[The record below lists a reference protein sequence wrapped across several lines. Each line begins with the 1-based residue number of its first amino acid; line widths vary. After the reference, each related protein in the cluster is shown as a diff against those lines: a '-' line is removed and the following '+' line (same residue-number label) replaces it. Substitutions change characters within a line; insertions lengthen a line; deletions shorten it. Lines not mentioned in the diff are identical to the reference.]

1 MSGKLKTVGIFV
13 IALIVLT
20 IIIWSLPSFLAPRH
34 LDTAD
39 VDTSV
44 FELINDERA
53 SRGLPVLLNDEALA
67 SIALEWSEHL
77 TETGDLTHGDFD
89 ERIASIGYSWYH
101 CGEII
106 AMYNGLT
113 TSLGRQFVD
122 MWLDSPGHYQ
132 IMMTP
137 KSGYMGVGVS
147 KGSQG
152 FFAVVDFRF
161 TEA

>member
-1 MSGKLKTVGIFV
+1 MSGKLKTVGIFA
-13 IALIVLT
+13 IASIVLT

-44 FELINDERA
+44 FELVNEERA
-53 SRGLPVLLNDEALA
+53 RRGLQVLSNDEALV

-77 TETGDLTHGDFD
+77 AGTGDLTHGDFD

-147 KGSQG
+147 KGGQG
-152 FFAVVDFRF
+152 FFAVGDFRF
-161 TEA
+161 TES

>member
-1 MSGKLKTVGIFV
+1 MSGKLKPVGIFV
-13 IALIVLT
+13 IVSIVLT
-20 IIIWSLPSFLAPRH
+20 IIIWSLPSFFAPRVS
-34 LDTAD
+34 DTAD
-39 VDTSV
+39 VETGV
-44 FELINDERA
+44 FELINEERV
-53 SRGLPVLLNDEALA
+53 SRGLPALLNDGPLA
-67 SIALEWSEHL
+67 TIALEWSEHL
-77 TETGDLTHGDFD
+77 AEIGDLTHGDFD
-89 ERIASIGYSWYH
+89 ERIASIGYSQYH

-122 MWLDSPGHYQ
+122 MWLDSPGHYR

-147 KGSQG
+147 KGGQG

>member
-1 MSGKLKTVGIFV
+1 MSAKLKAVGIFV
-13 IALIVLT
+13 IASIVLT
-20 IIIWSLPSFLAPRH
+20 IIIWSLPSFLAPRVS
-34 LDTAD
+34 DTAD

-44 FELINDERA
+44 FELINEERA
-53 SRGLPVLLNDEALA
+53 SRGLPVLSNDEALA
-67 SIALEWSEHL
+67 TIALEWSAHL
-77 TETGDLTHGDFD
+77 AETGDLTHGDFD

>member
-1 MSGKLKTVGIFV
+1 MSGKRKTVGIFV
-13 IALIVLT
+13 VASVVVT
-20 IIIWSLPSFLAPRH
+20 IIIWSLSRFFAPRVS
-34 LDTAD
+34 DTAD

-44 FELINDERA
+44 FELINEERA
-53 SRGLPVLLNDEALA
+53 SWGLPALLNDDALA

-77 TETGDLTHGDFD
+77 AEIGDLTHGDFD

-122 MWLDSPGHYQ
+122 MWLDSPGHNQ

-137 KSGYMGVGVS
+137 KSGYMGVGIS
-147 KGSQG
+147 KSAQG

-161 TEA
+161 TES

>member
-1 MSGKLKTVGIFV
+1 MSGKLKTVGIFA
-13 IALIVLT
+13 IASIVLT

-44 FELINDERA
+44 FELINEERA
-53 SRGLPVLLNDEALA
+53 RRGLPVLSNDEALA

-77 TETGDLTHGDFD
+77 AGTGDLTHGDFD
-89 ERIASIGYSWYH
+89 ERIASIGYSRYH

-147 KGSQG
+147 KGGQG

-161 TEA
+161 TES